1 MSGLHLCTWGYIMF
15 FLYFFSKKKIKKK
28 INLTLSLMTS
38 SIAWSC
44 NDQNDADAPAVT
56 LEKVAK

>member
-15 FLYFFSKKKIKKK
+15 FLYFFSKKKRKKM
-28 INLTLSLMTS
+28 NLTLSLMTS